1 MQLQGIRSWM
11 LALAAVA
18 VMGAAPKNAQ
28 AEESTPAA
36 ESPAAESPA
45 APARTAPPAIK
56 RQGGRPLGFLVR
68 MGLEGGGDKLV
79 TVEWEDGDKTDI
91 TAGGLLTFSG
101 GLLYHP
107 DAPFAVEATIGYK
120 FDQVNGSNGKIQFTR
135 VPVDVV
141 VSWAR
146 SGHRLGV
153 GGTMH
158 LSPTFTCDVDGMC
171 DGSVSYHDAFG
182 TLLQYVYGR
191 GRDHG
196 WEIGARATFIRY
208 KGNGLEAVDGTCFG
222 VILGAW
228 L

>member
-11 LALAAVA
+11 LALAVA
-18 VMGAAPKNAQ
+18 MVIGAAPTL
-28 AEESTPAA
+28 AEESTPATE
-36 ESPAAESPA
+36 ESPPA
-45 APARTAPPAIK
+45 TEPTPAPAPRETPAVK

-79 TVEWEDGDKTDI
+79 TVEWEDGDKQDI

-107 DAPFAVEATIGYK
+107 DAPYAIEATIGYK
-120 FDQVNGSNGKIQFTR
+120 FDRVNGSNGKIQFTR
-135 VPVDVV
+135 VPLDMV

-158 LSPTFTCDVDGMC
+158 LSPTFTCEVDGMC
-171 DGSVSYHDAFG
+171 DGSVSYDDAFG
-182 TLLQYVYGR
+182 TSCSTRTAEDGITAGR
-191 GRDHG
+191 SAPAPRSSST
-196 WEIGARATFIRY
+196 RATACQSRT
-208 KGNGLEAVDGTCFG
+208 EPAS
-222 VILGAW
+222 A
-228 L
+228 